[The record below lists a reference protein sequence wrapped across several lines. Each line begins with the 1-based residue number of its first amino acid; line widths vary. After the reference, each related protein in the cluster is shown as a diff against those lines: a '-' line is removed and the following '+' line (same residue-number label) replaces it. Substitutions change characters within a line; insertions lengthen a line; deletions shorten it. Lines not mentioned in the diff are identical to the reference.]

1 MVCSQNI
8 QNLCM
13 QNASDSLINFCLS
26 LPHLASYIDRWT
38 AAVDGSG
45 LGLPSCLTEAQL
57 LKQSL
62 SQLKEDIVLAK
73 GALSLPLLE
82 PLTKERLCQLTKI
95 SMGCLLAALSTAT
108 AQSIFSAVN
117 PAPSKVLGSSSTN
130 IASKSGVGSSST
142 SSHGNCSR
150 DDEWDNCA
158 VSVVESAIEIY
169 KTVLEFIQR
178 SPRGERIYY
187 DNLLYLGAWLL
198 LSGLQVQLTHTSQVS
213 INLSSSK
220 CFVWT

>member
-1 MVCSQNI
+1 M
-8 QNLCM
+8 
-13 QNASDSLINFCLS
+13 NFALS
-26 LPHLASYIDRWT
+26 RFLYLNWAT
-38 AAVDGSG
+38 AVDGSG

-117 PAPSKVLGSSSTN
+117 PAPSKVLGSSSSNEHQLKDTRALTVN
-130 IASKSGVGSSST
+130 LTKVQQGLGY
-142 SSHGNCSR
+142 
-150 DDEWDNCA
+150 
-158 VSVVESAIEIY
+158 IY
-169 KTVLEFIQR
+169 HLF
-178 SPRGERIYY
+178 
-187 DNLLYLGAWLL
+187 
-198 LSGLQVQLTHTSQVS
+198 
-213 INLSSSK
+213 
-220 CFVWT
+220 